1 MDHTRKA
8 LQNPDPHPLD
18 PLTGEELQQ
27 AIGIIRR
34 ERGLDPRA
42 LFEQVR
48 LKEPGKATV
57 REFRHGD
64 VIQREA
70 FAVVLDR
77 NAQKTFEAVVD
88 LNEGRLKSWQHLVGV
103 QPCILPAESA
113 EMARAVKSH
122 PDFIHGLRRRD
133 IHDADRVTVE
143 AFPVANLGE
152 PEEQHLRHTRAH
164 CFYAEKP
171 GDNAY
176 ARPIEGLVPVVDLDA
191 MAVLRIEDHGV
202 IPLPPDP
209 GDYRADRL
217 TPEPPLAELQ
227 ITQPGGAGFTVRG
240 NQVKW
245 QNWRFR
251 VGFTPKEGLVLQT
264 LSFQDGIHDRPLVY
278 RASLSELV
286 VPYGDTAGDHY
297 MNHSFDLGETMFGS
311 QVNSLRLGCDCLGEI
326 HYFSFDMAD
335 DLGQVKEML
344 NIVCLHEEDYG
355 VLWKHTDTSNGNA
368 EVRRSRRLVIS
379 SFFTIGNY
387 DYGIFW
393 YLYLDGSIEFEAK
406 LTGTLYLRAI
416 EDDELTP
423 YGARVAPGVNG
434 MVHEH
439 YFNVRLDMSVDG
451 DQNTVVEVESQRVPT
466 SSENPHGNAHGP
478 KETVISSEKISGRDI
493 APGNGRFWKVINRS
507 KTSTLGWHP
516 GYKLVPGPNIK
527 PMHQPDSPFMR
538 RAGFLTHDLWVTAYD
553 PDQLH
558 APGAYVNQNEGGPG
572 LPEWV
577 QADRPLVDANVV
589 LWHNI
594 GVVHLPRPEDFPVM
608 PVEYI
613 GFMLKPV
620 GFFERNPALNLAPP
634 QNCHS

>member
-1 MDHTRKA
+1 MVQSREA
-8 LQNPDPHPLD
+8 LQEPDWHPLD
-18 PLTGEELQQ
+18 PLRGDELQQ
-27 AIGIIRR
+27 AVEIIRR
-34 ERGLDPRA
+34 ECRLGQRA

-48 LKEPGKATV
+48 LKEPDKPVV
-57 REFRHGD
+57 RNFQPGD
-64 VIQREA
+64 VIRREA

-77 NAQKTFEAVVD
+77 DAQKTFEAVVC
-88 LNEGRLKSWQHLVGV
+88 LKEGSLKLWRHVPGV
-103 QPCILPAESA
+103 QPCILAAESA
-113 EMARAVKSH
+113 EMSRAVKSH
-122 PDFIHGLRRRD
+122 PDFIRGLLKRNIED
-133 IHDADRVTVE
+133 TDCVTIE
-143 AFPVANLGE
+143 AFPVGNLSE
-152 PEEQHLRHTRAH
+152 SEEKHLRHTRAH
-164 CFYAEKP
+164 CFYVENP
-171 GDNAY
+171 GDNPY
-176 ARPIEGLVPVVDLDA
+176 ARPIEGLVPVVDLAA

-202 IPLPPDP
+202 VPLPPSP

-217 TPEPPLAELQ
+217 KLNAPLAELQ
-227 ITQPGGAGFTVRG
+227 ITQPNGAGFEVHG

-245 QNWRFR
+245 QNWSFR
-251 VGFTPKEGLVLQT
+251 VGFTPKEGLVLHT
-264 LSFQDGIHDRPLVY
+264 LSFKDGGQDRPLVY

-311 QVNSLRLGCDCLGEI
+311 QVNSLRLGCDCLGEV

-335 DLGQVKEML
+335 DLGNVKEMQ

-368 EVRRSRRLVIS
+368 EVRRSRRLVVS

-416 EDDELTP
+416 ENDELTP

-451 DQNTVVEVESQRVPT
+451 DHNTVVEVESQRVPPGPD
-466 SSENPHGNAHGP
+466 NPHGNAHGA
-478 KETVISSEKISGRDI
+478 KETVISSENFAGRDI
-493 APGNGRFWKVINRS
+493 APENGRFWKVVNRS
-507 KTSTLGWHP
+507 KTSALGWHP
-516 GYKLVPGPNIK
+516 GYKLLPGPNIK
-527 PMHQPDSPFMR
+527 PMHQADSPFMR
-538 RAGFLTHDLWVTAYD
+538 RAGFLAHDLWITAYD

-577 QADRPLVDANVV
+577 QADRPLVDADVI
-589 LWHNI
+589 LWHTI

-608 PVEYI
+608 PVEYT

-634 QNCHS
+634 EQCHS

>member
-1 MDHTRKA
+1 MA
-8 LQNPDPHPLD
+8 SYLYP
-18 PLTGEELQQ
+18 
-27 AIGIIRR
+27 
-34 ERGLDPRA
+34 
-42 LFEQVR
+42 
-48 LKEPGKATV
+48 PG
-57 REFRHGD
+57 
-64 VIQREA
+64 
-70 FAVVLDR
+70 
-77 NAQKTFEAVVD
+77 
-88 LNEGRLKSWQHLVGV
+88 
-103 QPCILPAESA
+103 
-113 EMARAVKSH
+113 
-122 PDFIHGLRRRD
+122 
-133 IHDADRVTVE
+133 
-143 AFPVANLGE
+143 
-152 PEEQHLRHTRAH
+152 
-164 CFYAEKP
+164 
-171 GDNAY
+171 
-176 ARPIEGLVPVVDLDA
+176 
-191 MAVLRIEDHGV
+191 
-202 IPLPPDP
+202 P

-227 ITQPGGAGFTVRG
+227 ITQPGGAGFTVPG

-251 VGFTPKEGLVLQT
+251 VGFTPKEGPVLYT

-335 DLGQVKEML
+335 DLGEVKEMP

-355 VLWKHTDTSNGNA
+355 VLWKHTDTSTGNA

-451 DQNTVVEVESQRVPT
+451 TRTLWWKSSHSGFQRVPRIPT
-466 SSENPHGNAHGP
+466 ETHTGP
-478 KETVISSEKISGRDI
+478 K
-493 APGNGRFWKVINRS
+493 
-507 KTSTLGWHP
+507 
-516 GYKLVPGPNIK
+516 K
-527 PMHQPDSPFMR
+527 P
-538 RAGFLTHDLWVTAYD
+538 
-553 PDQLH
+553 
-558 APGAYVNQNEGGPG
+558 
-572 LPEWV
+572 
-577 QADRPLVDANVV
+577 
-589 LWHNI
+589 
-594 GVVHLPRPEDFPVM
+594 
-608 PVEYI
+608 
-613 GFMLKPV
+613 
-620 GFFERNPALNLAPP
+620 
-634 QNCHS
+634 